1 MQLPDPTVDG
11 IWFRPVASLR
21 LGRKNHVSYSRMC
34 VSYWG
39 NPLPSESSS
48 EKKPLVLKWR
58 LILRW
63 CSFPKGLMFRFH
75 VRFHF
80 LSAAG
85 IIVTYQMWQ
94 MCHSMQHF
102 FMRYWAMAI
111 LESCLFL
118 LQLKGSAYLYLFV
131 MWHQCDIVW
140 LFLLTSR
147 IRFFR
152 AKIAVWFPEVF
163 VHSSI
168 LFCFATVSFGCTLV
182 CFGCFST
189 VNELLIVDGC
199 CWLGVLW
206 FLALPF
212 DYWMSFRLTAWD
224 LKLEIP
230 LKQLKELTFFDELP
244 YMLLEMCMYNV
255 YILCIQIYLY
265 THLIMFGIYR
275 VASLN
280 TIYSIS
286 IFKWFIQCLHVTPE
300 FCFSIF
306 QQLFLLHDL
315 SVGVCNHCDP
325 GIIIFDI
332 HGATQP
338 PYRLPI
344 RYDTKVSGFLWI
356 DWYFQK
362 TIYHKSQSDSFIAL
376 VIPWFFWTNIIPS
389 LATWGFEHLIS

>member
-1 MQLPDPTVDG
+1 
-11 IWFRPVASLR
+11 
-21 LGRKNHVSYSRMC
+21 MC

-58 LILRW
+58 FILRW

-152 AKIAVWFPEVF
+152 AQIAVWFREVF

-182 CFGCFST
+182 WQYDRQS
-189 VNELLIVDGC
+189 VDGC

-206 FLALPF
+206 FLAFSF
-212 DYWMSFRLTAWD
+212 DYSMSFRLTAWD

-230 LKQLKELTFFDELP
+230 LKQLKELTFFDGLP
-244 YMLLEMCMYNV
+244 YILLEMCMYTFCV
-255 YILCIQIYLY
+255 YKYICICI
-265 THLIMFGIYR
+265 
-275 VASLN
+275 
-280 TIYSIS
+280 
-286 IFKWFIQCLHVTPE
+286 
-300 FCFSIF
+300 
-306 QQLFLLHDL
+306 
-315 SVGVCNHCDP
+315 
-325 GIIIFDI
+325 
-332 HGATQP
+332 
-338 PYRLPI
+338 
-344 RYDTKVSGFLWI
+344 
-356 DWYFQK
+356 
-362 TIYHKSQSDSFIAL
+362 
-376 VIPWFFWTNIIPS
+376 
-389 LATWGFEHLIS
+389 

>member
-1 MQLPDPTVDG
+1 
-11 IWFRPVASLR
+11 
-21 LGRKNHVSYSRMC
+21 
-34 VSYWG
+34 
-39 NPLPSESSS
+39 
-48 EKKPLVLKWR
+48 
-58 LILRW
+58 
-63 CSFPKGLMFRFH
+63 
-75 VRFHF
+75 
-80 LSAAG
+80 
-85 IIVTYQMWQ
+85 
-94 MCHSMQHF
+94 
-102 FMRYWAMAI
+102 MAI

-182 CFGCFST
+182 WPSNCWWMLLARCFVVSC
-189 VNELLIVDGC
+189 L
-199 CWLGVLW
+199 
-206 FLALPF
+206 
-212 DYWMSFRLTAWD
+212 SFRL
-224 LKLEIP
+224 L
-230 LKQLKELTFFDELP
+230 DELSFDRMGP
-244 YMLLEMCMYNV
+244 KTWNPIETTKGTYLLWWTSIHLVGNVYV
-255 YILCIQIYLY
+255 YILCVQIYLY
-265 THLIMFGIYR
+265 MHLIMYAIYR
-275 VASLN
+275 FASLN
-280 TIYSIS
+280 TIYPIS
-286 IFKWFIQCLHVTPE
+286 IFKWFIQCIHGTPE
-300 FCFSIF
+300 FCLSIF
-306 QQLFLLHDL
+306 QQLVLLHDL

-362 TIYHKSQSDSFIAL
+362 TIYQKSQSDSFIAL
-376 VIPWFFWTNIIPS
+376 VIPSFFWTNIIPS
-389 LATWGFEHLIS
+389 PGVSWGFERVIS

>member
-48 EKKPLVLKWR
+48 EKKPLVLKWK

-152 AKIAVWFPEVF
+152 AKIAAWFPEVF

-182 CFGCFST
+182 WPSNCWWMLLVRCFVVSC
-189 VNELLIVDGC
+189 L
-199 CWLGVLW
+199 
-206 FLALPF
+206 
-212 DYWMSFRLTAWD
+212 SFRL
-224 LKLEIP
+224 L
-230 LKQLKELTFFDELP
+230 DELSFDRMGP
-244 YMLLEMCMYNV
+244 KTWNPIETTKGTYLLWWTSIHLVGNVYV
-255 YILCIQIYLY
+255 YILCVQIYLY
-265 THLIMFGIYR
+265 MHLIMYAIYR
-275 VASLN
+275 FASLN

-300 FCFSIF
+300 FCFGIF

-315 SVGVCNHCDP
+315 WVGVCNHCDP

-362 TIYHKSQSDSFIAL
+362 TIYQKSQSDSFIAL

-389 LATWGFEHLIS
+389 LATWGFERLIS